1 MDKQRDIE
9 QMASIIATAGK
20 ESLIVRNDKAFIN
33 TEVIAKHL
41 ADVGIGDKSNAL
53 FRFTDILEKRWQKDI
68 EELKGTRSRI
78 KDNPELVSHY
88 TQLIVS
94 LETCIE
100 DMNCELSLF
109 LK

>member
-1 MDKQRDIE
+1 MDKQRDVK
-9 QMASIIATAGK
+9 QMANIIANAGK

-41 ADVGIGDKSNAL
+41 ADVGIGDKSNVL
-53 FRFTDILEKRWQKDI
+53 FRFTDILEKKWKHDI
-68 EELKGTRSRI
+68 EELKETRSRI
-78 KDNPELVSHY
+78 KNSPELVSHY

-100 DMNCELSLF
+100 DMNCELHLF